1 LWEGAKLR
9 GKLIR
14 HAVLFFSVFLVLL
27 SFAFKIDFRLTGYLT
42 YDMNLGN
49 LDNFPIAYWTITP
62 PAPFDSVAI
71 KFTDYLTYSHGTFKL
86 FDYDFIV
93 PRYYF
98 VDTKLSVNIPYV
110 QTIYLAAGRMRLS
123 RGLTSQYEGVSLGG
137 LRFDTYSTSNTTP
150 GLGGFVGYVYG
161 KFGGYSYE
169 VGGAYSTELNKFALY
184 GTLTTSFGRFGAYY
198 ETRYD
203 QVSLNYSNSQKF
215 SFGTIDYW
223 AGIGGATNT
232 INEPSFLV
240 GAKLTSGPWFAAS
253 QFAWIGANKYD
264 VSFATGEPSNPNMPR
279 SWNVMGEL
287 GYNFPGFYLGIFAK
301 YNSNLASSG
310 WLPLYGVKLN
320 VADFSLSFANGDLY
334 ASSALP
340 TTQFA
345 LLKLTYTYQTSI
357 DLLGAVQS
365 LVTSLTPR
373 PVVQES
379 KQPTTI
385 KIADLYTMSEG
396 SKVTVTGTVLAPV
409 GLLSNS
415 VTYIQDETGAIMLY
429 GRSIP
434 TSLNVGDI
442 VVVSGSTKVYNNI
455 LEIVVDSIT
464 VVGKGNVRPV
474 ELKSLDKSYLSNLV
488 FVTGTVESVG
498 KDNFIVNA
506 GAFKVKVYIKSA
518 TGISLAGISEGKT
531 VRVTGILTLYK
542 DELEIQPL
550 KQADIEEK

>member
-1 LWEGAKLR
+1 MR

>member
-1 LWEGAKLR
+1 LR

-14 HAVLFFSVFLVLL
+14 YFVLFFSILLVLI
-27 SFAFKIDFRLTGYLT
+27 SFAFKIDFKLTGYLT

-49 LDNFPIAYWTITP
+49 LDNFPIAYWTVTP

-71 KFTDYLTYSHGTFKL
+71 KFTDYLTYSHTTFKL

-137 LRFDTYSTSNTTP
+137 LKFDTYNTSNTTP

-161 KFGGYSYE
+161 KFGSYSYE
-169 VGGAYSTELNKFALY
+169 VGGAYSAELNNFALY
-184 GTLTTSFGRFGAYY
+184 GTLTTDFGRFGAYY
-198 ETRYD
+198 ETRYY

-215 SFGTIDYW
+215 PFGTVDYW
-223 AGIGGATNT
+223 AGIGAATNT

-240 GAKLTSGPWFAAS
+240 GAKFTSGPWFAAG

-264 VSFATGEPSNPNMPR
+264 LSFATGEPSNPNAPR
-279 SWNVMGEL
+279 SWNVMGEV
-287 GYNFPGFYLGIFAK
+287 GYNFPGFYVGVFAK
-301 YNSNLASSG
+301 YNSNWASSG

-320 VADFSLSFANGDLY
+320 VGDFSLSFANGDLY

-357 DLLGAVQS
+357 DLLGAAQS
-365 LVTSLTPR
+365 LVASLTPK
-373 PVVQES
+373 PAVQES

-385 KIADLYTMSEG
+385 KIADLYSMPEG
-396 SKVTVTGTVLAPV
+396 SKVKVTGTVLAPV
-409 GLLSNS
+409 GLLSGS
-415 VTYIQDETGAIMLY
+415 TTYIQDKTGAIMLY

-434 TSLNVGDI
+434 TTLKVGD
-442 VVVSGSTKVYNNI
+442 VVSVTGSTKVYNGI
-455 LEIVVDSIT
+455 LEIVVDSVT
-464 VVGKGNVRPV
+464 VVGNAKVEPV
-474 ELKSLDKSYLSNLV
+474 ELRELSDKYMSNLV
-488 FVTGTVESVG
+488 YVIGTVENVA
-498 KDNFIVNA
+498 KDNFIVNT
-506 GAFKVKVYIKSA
+506 GNFKVKVYIKAA
-518 TGISLAGISEGKT
+518 TGISLANISEGTK
-531 VRVTGILTLYK
+531 VKVTGILTLFKGEY
-542 DELEIQPL
+542 EIQPI
-550 KQADIEEK
+550 QQSDIEAM